1 MMKKNGFTLAEVL
14 ITLSIIGVI
23 ATLTLPTLMTN
34 INESQNKVGFKKAI
48 NTLSEAGQM
57 NKVVAGFDYSEI
69 NSNDTTET
77 DAEIENSLFAL
88 INTNVSVNGA
98 LGNSH
103 PTDNT
108 DNTAIFFQDGTSIHY
123 KSSDKTTVGKVDGF
137 NVVIDINGKK
147 GPNRLS
153 NCAASSSAT
162 SEYGLTGS
170 NCNDKKKRYIQ
181 DRFSVKLVGTKAVPN
196 GAAAAWAMNN

>member
-34 INESQNKVGFKKAI
+34 INESQNKTGFKKVI

-69 NSNDTTET
+69 NSSDVSET
-77 DAEIENSLFAL
+77 DAEVTNSLFAL
-88 INTNVSVNGA
+88 IHTNVSVNTT

-103 PTDNT
+103 ITDT
-108 DNTAIFFQDGTSIHY
+108 ANTAIYFQDGTSIHY
-123 KSSDKTTVGKVDGF
+123 TKGDTIGKVDGF
-137 NVVIDINGKK
+137 NIVVDINGNK

-153 NCAASSSAT
+153 NCAASSSAST
-162 SEYGLTGS
+162 EANLTADCS
-170 NCNDKKKRYIQ
+170 DKKKRYIQ

-196 GAAAAWAMNN
+196 GDAAAWAMNN